1 MKSVLLW
8 GVVSGLCLAQGAQAA
23 EGLVVSGDAWPR
35 WQARLSV
42 GTSTAGMP
50 GTASAEPASQV
61 VAASLLGDYY
71 FSTPRLGTVEARSGF
86 RATSG
91 LLYGGAWGS
100 LSGAA
105 VGGSG
110 SSGLGL
116 ARQNLGSAPLGVEAV
131 DNAALPYLG
140 LGYTRVSQG
149 GWGVSA
155 DIGLVAQSPGSAWRL
170 GRALFGPS
178 RGLDDAVRDLRLT
191 PLIQLGVRYRF

>member
-8 GVVSGLCLAQGAQAA
+8 GVVSSLCLAQWAQAA
-23 EGLVVSGDAWPR
+23 EGLVVSGEAWPR
-35 WQARLSV
+35 WQARLSL
-42 GTSTAGMP
+42 GTSPAGMSGAAAP
-50 GTASAEPASQV
+50 ESASQV

-71 FSTPRLGTVEARSGF
+71 FSTPRLGSAEVRSGF

-91 LLYGGAWGS
+91 LLYGSAWGS
-100 LSGAA
+100 LSGAV

-110 SSGLGL
+110 ASGLGL
-116 ARQNLGSAPLGVEAV
+116 ARQNLAAVPPGVDAV
-131 DNAALPYLG
+131 DSTTLPYLG
-140 LGYTRVSQG
+140 LGYTQVSAG
-149 GWGVSA
+149 GWGISA

-191 PLIQLGVRYRF
+191 PLLQLGVRYKF